1 MDEVGRQL
9 GVAFANARAAAAAQ
23 SHSHGHLVSHSG
35 KGQSHTHGPSQ
46 SFGGGVGGLGGVGV
60 GQGLGGGGG
69 GGGGRG
75 RRDMS
80 SRVRDVV
87 QSLALCH
94 NVTPVWDDAEPSS
107 SSGSGAPEDGNEA
120 SGGGAGVGGPL
131 IPGTDGTGNENV
143 GQTKMK
149 YPKGTPTYQASSPD
163 EVAIVS
169 WTEEIGLALVYRD
182 RGRIVLRAGPPPSSS
197 SRSRSQGGLGLDGRG
212 GDTQFAIGEDDEGE
226 EEEDATLLSSP
237 GGGRSPRRSTT
248 TYSYAGNAN
257 PGEDNAEEEDTST
270 YLTFDILSI
279 FPFTSESKRMGII
292 IRETTKG
299 GRGEGEIWFL
309 LKGMY
314 VPLWGVYEFSL
325 FW

>member
-1 MDEVGRQL
+1 MRKLHMGTMSYGVESMDEVGRQL
-9 GVAFANARAAAAAQ
+9 GVAFANAKAAQ
-23 SHSHGHLVSHSG
+23 SHSHGHSVSHSG
-35 KGQSHTHGPSQ
+35 KGHSHGHGLSQ
-46 SFGGGVGGLGGVGV
+46 SLAGGGLGGVG
-60 GQGLGGGGG
+60 GGA

-107 SSGSGAPEDGNEA
+107 SSGPGPGAPETENGI
-120 SGGGAGVGGPL
+120 SSRGAGVGGPL
-131 IPGTDGTGNENV
+131 IPGTDETRDEDL

-169 WTEEIGLALVYRD
+169 WTEEIGLSLVYRD
-182 RGRIVLRAGPPPSSS
+182 RGKIVLRAGQPPSSS
-197 SRSRSQGGLGLDGRG
+197 SRSRSGGLSLDGRG
-212 GDTQFAIGEDDEGE
+212 EPQFSIGEDDEGE
-226 EEEDATLLSSP
+226 EEDDTLLSSP
-237 GGGRSPRRSTT
+237 SGRRSPRRSTT
-248 TYSYAGNAN
+248 TYSYAGNTNAAGDAN
-257 PGEDNAEEEDTST
+257 ANGRDDPEEEDTST

-309 LKGMY
+309 LKGT
-314 VPLWGVYEFSL
+314 
-325 FW
+325 